1 MRKIFILIGVVTLS
15 MSSCTKFLDVNQNDN
30 YPEQVEDY
38 LILPA
43 AQASVS
49 NVYSAYYG
57 VLGGFWAQH
66 WAQNNTSSQYKSYE
80 TYAMSGNDGVVNS
93 SYRELYS
100 GGLNDNE
107 ILLRQAEKDENWG
120 LYLMSASL
128 KAYGFQML
136 VDLYDN
142 VPYSEAFN
150 APDGVFSPKI
160 DKGADVYASIYSLLD
175 GALAKDVSG
184 FNAGRYSKYDVLGG
198 GDLMKW
204 QEFAKTIQLRL
215 LIRQSTKSS
224 AHSDLAALLAN
235 GGFLTSDVQL
245 TNFENVDSKANPL
258 FESDQVQLNTK
269 NNIRGN
275 SVILYYLTEN
285 ADPRKEALFN
295 EIDSDY
301 LGMITGSYE
310 VKSSEFEGP
319 KHISSPVLTWDM
331 PVILMSQ
338 AESELLQSEAY
349 FITGNDPMAKSHYEA
364 GVTASFAK
372 LGLSVGTLLDAGEA
386 YAYEGSSDE
395 KYEKIILQKWVDAA
409 WGQRGI
415 EAFIE
420 RNRTG
425 IPYETAVNDKISA
438 GYDLDTNDK
447 GDATGYVSGT
457 LVYSKLGSTGGKF
470 PVRLPYAAAEMNYNS
485 NSAEYKSL
493 PDATVMQTK
502 VWWNK

>member
-80 TYAMSGNDGVVNS
+80 TYALSGTDGVINS
-93 SYRELYS
+93 SYREMYS

-107 ILLRQAEKDENWG
+107 ILLRKAQSEENWG
-120 LYLMSASL
+120 MYLMSASL

-150 APDGVFSPKI
+150 APDGTFSPKI
-160 DKGADVYASIYSLLD
+160 DKGADIYAAIYSLLD
-175 GALAKDVSG
+175 EALAKDVSG
-184 FNAGRYSKYDVLGG
+184 FNAARYTKYDVLGG
-198 GDLMKW
+198 GDMSKW
-204 QEFAKTIQLRL
+204 QQFAKTIQLRL
-215 LIRQSTKSS
+215 LIRQSKKGS
-224 AHSDLAALLAN
+224 AHSGLAALLAN
-235 GGFLTSDVQL
+235 GGFLTSDLQL

-275 SVILYYLTEN
+275 AVILYYLTEN
-285 ADPRKEALFN
+285 GDPRKEALFN
-295 EIDSDY
+295 EIGGDR

-319 KHISSPVLTWDM
+319 SDISSPVLTWDM

-338 AESELLQSEAY
+338 AETELLQAEAY
-349 FITGNDPMAKSHYEA
+349 MITGNDAMAKSHYEA

-372 LGLSVGTLLDAGEA
+372 LGLSVGTLLDAGEV
-386 YAYEGSSDE
+386 YSYEGTDDE
-395 KYEKIILQKWVDAA
+395 KYEKIIMQKWVDAA

-425 IPYETAVNDKISA
+425 IPAESAFSDQIPA
-438 GYDLDTNDK
+438 GYDLTDGNTIS
-447 GDATGYVSGT
+447 YVAGT
-457 LVYSKLGSTGGKF
+457 LVYSKLGSTGGNF
-470 PVRLPYAAAEMNYNS
+470 PVRLPYAAAEMNYNA
-485 NSAEYKSL
+485 NAGEYKST
-493 PDATVMQTK
+493 PDATVMQTP